1 MSCLNPKPKSYANSL
16 LSAVEFLARPVLRPP
31 AMAMEIDSGG
41 MLERRFKLILSHEPK
56 RSNSRWLRACV
67 LLCAMVVLPLGMA
80 SAQDYGAVGKRLK
93 KSVRKGEITQQHA
106 DAMMAAIKKEA
117 PKSKSDT
124 KLESAW
130 KKLQAMVKKGK
141 LTEEQAHAKMS
152 AIKTEAAEKEIK
164 KRMAAGG
171 RRQRGGEH
179 GRITREEFAR
189 AEVELRKAVA
199 EGRISGEDARARIQA
214 MRKAMRETMVD
225 QGEGGSKHITR
236 EDYTRTV
243 AELRKAVVAGKI
255 SREDARKM
263 IEGAKRR
270 MEMSQTMSDRAK
282 RRTAM
287 TQKMSERGNER
298 SDLDAIRRRIEGAVE
313 AGKMTRE
320 QAGERIAAYK
330 KRVRRGGDA
339 EDPDKE
345 LDYVAIGEKL
355 KAAVKAGKLTKEEAM
370 AKWEAIKREAIKREA
385 NARNRAENHGND
397 YEAIGK
403 KIKAAVAAGKIT
415 EREARA
421 KWKAIK
427 KKAGSKEKES
437 ARYRAV
443 GRKLEAAVK
452 AGKLTEEEAKAK
464 WVEIK
469 EKDAAQDKEHD

>member
-41 MLERRFKLILSHEPK
+41 MLERKSKMILSHEPK

-106 DAMMAAIKKEA
+106 DAMMAALKKEA

-152 AIKTEAAEKEIK
+152 AIKTEAAEKGIK
-164 KRMAAGG
+164 ERMAAG

-179 GRITREEFAR
+179 RHITREEFAR
-189 AEVELRKAVA
+189 AEVELRKGVA
-199 EGRISGEDARARIQA
+199 EGRISGENARARIQA

-225 QGEGGSKHITR
+225 RGEGASKHITR

-287 TQKMSERGNER
+287 TQKMSKRGNER
-298 SDLDAIRRRIEGAVE
+298 SDWDAIRLRIEDAVE

-320 QAGERIAAYK
+320 QAGERLAAYK
-330 KRVRRGGDA
+330 KRVSQGRDT
-339 EDPDKE
+339 EDPDKQP
-345 LDYVAIGEKL
+345 DYGAIGRKI
-355 KAAVKAGKLTKEEAM
+355 KAAVKAGE
-370 AKWEAIKREAIKREA
+370 
-385 NARNRAENHGND
+385 
-397 YEAIGK
+397 
-403 KIKAAVAAGKIT
+403 
-415 EREARA
+415 
-421 KWKAIK
+421 
-427 KKAGSKEKES
+427 
-437 ARYRAV
+437 
-443 GRKLEAAVK
+443 
-452 AGKLTEEEAKAK
+452 LTEEEAKAK

-469 EKDAAQDKEHD
+469 KHMEMGHRREAIGNDGRPWRE